1 MPKRWVTFSPGE
13 KAYTDPLTLS
23 EKLQITWAAELAMHI
38 LCSMAGISGTEKNI
52 NSASLLTL
60 IMVIHIFPI
69 IYFSLLINVL
79 LSSEFI
85 VGCDAWGI
93 G

>member
-1 MPKRWVTFSPGE
+1 
-13 KAYTDPLTLS
+13 
-23 EKLQITWAAELAMHI
+23 MHI

-52 NSASLLTL
+52 NSASSLTL

-79 LSSEFI
+79 VSSEFI
-85 VGCDAWGI
+85 VGCDA
-93 G
+93 